1 MICPATSNCWLTMS
15 LMPAALACL
24 MNERILVPKM
34 RFRFGFVEQRG
45 KLGHGLH
52 QLNPV
57 LLGREAL
64 VHFQKRHDMF
74 HVPEIVRGGLPLDV
88 PVHGVLEQDGGNN
101 PLAGE
106 AGAGNDARAHLM
118 HDRKH
123 LILVGPCIFLDSV
136 KTQRAGRA
144 ATTLIQRRNETGM
157 RLHFLQLLF
166 VKLSVFMM
174 PP

>member
-1 MICPATSNCWLTMS
+1 MICAATSNCWLTMS

-34 RFRFGFVEQRG
+34 RFRFGLVEQRS

-52 QLNPV
+52 QLDPV
-57 LLGREAL
+57 LLSRKAL
-64 VHFQKRHDMF
+64 VHFQKRHNPF
-74 HVPEIVRGGLPLDV
+74 HVPKIVRGGPPLDV
-88 PVHGVLEQDGGNN
+88 PVHGVLEQDGGEN

-106 AGAGNDARAHLM
+106 AGAGDDARAHLM

-123 LILVGPCIFLDSV
+123 LILVGPRTFLDSV
-136 KTQRAGRA
+136 KTQRLGRA
-144 ATTLIQRRNETGM
+144 AAALIQRRNETGM

-166 VKLSVFMM
+166 VEAKRIS
-174 PP
+174 